1 VPSVCP
7 TAAQLRAALEASKA
21 REGGTGLRHD
31 NGALI
36 VHLAARLDEA
46 HAAEAVSHSAAAAD
60 GLVEY
65 LKLLWWFDVSKSC
78 CQVLPCCH
86 DITKSEC
93 QATKRH
99 R

>member
-1 VPSVCP
+1 MPSVCP

-21 REGGTGLRHD
+21 RDGSTGLRHD

-46 HAAEAVSHSAAAAD
+46 HAAEAVGHAAAAAD
-60 GLVEY
+60 GLIEY
-65 LKLLWWFDVSKSC
+65 LKPLVYFDVSESC
-78 CQVLPCCH
+78 RQVLPCCH
-86 DITKSEC
+86 NITESEC